1 MQVHRC
7 TTCLRPRSFV
17 VLRQRSPAST
27 GVCSPTKEPVTSAAH
42 PKSVTSPAPAFFG
55 LHAERPFVASQP
67 AHVQCASRSSNS
79 VFVGRR
85 LAPLPAA
92 GKYRCPS
99 SARLARSSAT
109 LAVMASLNHLYC
121 SQACGA
127 KYGAHGRLAALPN
140 PSLKLISNGV
150 PHWPSSAGPAA
161 HFALAGQHATPS
173 APA

>member
-1 MQVHRC
+1 MHRC
-7 TTCLRPRSFV
+7 TIGLRPRSFV
-17 VLRQRSPAST
+17 VLGQCSPASD
-27 GVCSPTKEPVTSAAH
+27 GSCSSTKEPVATAAH

-55 LHAERPFVASQP
+55 RHVASPPVANQP
-67 AHVQCASRSSNS
+67 ARVYCASRSFTK

-85 LAPLPAA
+85 LAPLPAP

-109 LAVMASLNHLYC
+109 LAVMASLNHLCC

-140 PSLKLISNGV
+140 PSVKASTNGR
-150 PHWPSSAGPAA
+150 PGYSRLLFLLPPGLP
-161 HFALAGQHATPS
+161 LAP
-173 APA
+173 PYLER

>member
-1 MQVHRC
+1 MHSC
-7 TTCLRPRSFV
+7 TTCPRPRLFAV
-17 VLRQRSPAST
+17 RRQRSPAST
-27 GVCSPTKEPVTSAAH
+27 GFCLSTKEPVTTAAH
-42 PKSVTSPAPAFFG
+42 PKSVTSPVPAFFG
-55 LHAERPFVASQP
+55 LHVERPFVANQP

-99 SARLARSSAT
+99 FARSWHSSAT
-109 LAVMASLNHLYC
+109 LAVMASLNHLHR

-127 KYGAHGRLAALPN
+127 KYGARSWARALPN
-140 PSLKLISNGV
+140 PSLKLSANGM
-150 PHWPSSAGPAA
+150 PRWPSSAGPLA
-161 HFALAGQHATPS
+161 HFALAVQRVTPS